1 MKFETAKDFAR
12 QDRATRLFCNEYDY
26 SYASS
31 EEWAKI
37 DYQIFGVNAEVICGF
52 EVKGCKNQ
60 KIGDK
65 ETVLVSMRKIVD
77 GQQFQK
83 QNNVPVVMCWSF
95 DDGILFTRLNKLN
108 GEFRL
113 GGRKPRAGSTFDE
126 EMLVYIK
133 QNKLKKL
140 LF

>member
-1 MKFETAKDFAR
+1 
-12 QDRATRLFCNEYDY
+12 
-26 SYASS
+26 
-31 EEWAKI
+31 
-37 DYQIFGVNAEVICGF
+37 
-52 EVKGCKNQ
+52 
-60 KIGDK
+60 
-65 ETVLVSMRKIVD
+65 
-77 GQQFQK
+77 
-83 QNNVPVVMCWSF
+83 MCWSF